1 MIVGVSLSSS
11 AVTDYAP
18 PLRDI
23 RYVLDEV
30 SGFPELLDSDLF
42 GHVDADT
49 VHMVLGE
56 VGRWIADVVGPTNV
70 DGDTIHTNWQPDGS
84 VVTPDSFKVAYRQ
97 YVESGFGAIPFDPN
111 FGGGG
116 FPWVVGL
123 AIQEMLTSANMAF
136 ALCPLLTQGA
146 IDAFIHHGSD
156 EQKNQY
162 LPKMLTG
169 EWTGT
174 MNLSEPQ
181 AGSDVGAVAT
191 KAEPVGDG
199 SYKITGQKIWIT
211 YGEHDMADNIIHLVL
226 ARTPGAAPG
235 TRGITMFAV
244 PKFLINDDGSLGAHN
259 DVNCV
264 SIEHKLG
271 IHGSP
276 TCVLSYGDDGG
287 AIGWPVGDE
296 FTGMRNMF
304 TMMNNARLSVGLQG
318 LSLAERAYQDG
329 LDYAIE
335 RKQGTAR
342 GTDKGVQSS
351 IIDHPDVRRM
361 LMTQRSWIDAM
372 RLLTYNNAVAIDR
385 SSSAADADV
394 RAEAKELADLLIP
407 LSKSLCTDLGSELTS
422 LAVQIYGGMGYVEET
437 GVAQHYRD
445 IRIGP
450 IYEGT
455 NGIQAA
461 DLVGR
466 KLSMR
471 GGGVIFDLLTSF
483 EAAAVELGSAETT
496 ALFGANLT
504 EACANARRA
513 TEWLLELE
521 DPYDALAGSTPYLR
535 MLGTVVCG
543 GFMARSALNAGAKAA
558 DATGDDAAFYEAK
571 VVSAIFFGEQTLPT
585 ANGLLGAVKAGA
597 ADLFALT
604 PDQLR

>member
-1 MIVGVSLSSS
+1 
-11 AVTDYAP
+11 VTDYAP

-30 SGFPELLDSDLF
+30 SGFPELLGSDRF
-42 GHVDADT
+42 GHVDQET
-49 VHMVLGE
+49 VHMVLSE

-70 DGDTIHTNWQPDGS
+70 DGDTIHTKWHEDGS
-84 VVTPDSFKVAYRQ
+84 VVTPDSFKAAYRQ
-97 YVESGFGAIPFDPN
+97 YVESGFGAIPFEPD

-146 IDAFIHHGSD
+146 IDAFLHHGSD
-156 EQKNQY
+156 EQKNLY

-244 PKFLINDDGSLGAHN
+244 PKFMINDDGSLGERN
-259 DVNCV
+259 DVTCV

-318 LSLAERAYQDG
+318 LALAERAYQDG
-329 LDYAIE
+329 LDYAVE

-342 GTDKGVQSS
+342 GTDKGVQSP

-372 RLLTYNNAVAIDR
+372 RLLTYTNAVAIDR
-385 SSSAADADV
+385 SSSAADADE
-394 RAEAKELADLLIP
+394 RAQAKEFSDLLIP

-422 LAVQIYGGMGYVEET
+422 MAMQIFGGMGYVEET

-471 GGGVIFDLLTSF
+471 GGGVIFELLESF
-483 EAAAVELGSAETT
+483 EALASELVAAEATAQFGS
-496 ALFGANLT
+496 NLV
-504 EACANARRA
+504 EACASARNA
-513 TEWLLELE
+513 TEWLLEL
-521 DPYDALAGSTPYLR
+521 DDAYDALAGSAPYLR

-543 GFMARSALNAGAKAA
+543 GFMARSALNAGARVA
-558 DATGDDAAFYEAK
+558 DASGDDADFYRAK
-571 VVSAIFFGEQTLPT
+571 LVSAIFFGEQTLPT